1 MNLKEILHIWLSDT
15 WSLNV
20 EFGVLA
26 VIAFLL
32 VVLISIV
39 RLWPFLRRNTY
50 YETELTIQL
59 GGIGTVKLKSN
70 HEIAQI
76 AHKAWSELIT
86 RKAGLPFDADHDV
99 IAEVYDSWYELFGT
113 IRGLIKEIPA
123 DQLKDKNTKA
133 LTKLLVEALNK
144 GMRPHLTKWQ
154 ARFRRWYERQI
165 IGDKNLDRPPQDIQ
179 KEYPNYA
186 ELIEDLVKINQQLV
200 AYTEEL
206 RKLFAF

>member
-1 MNLKEILHIWLSDT
+1 MNIKEILHIWLSDT
-15 WSLNV
+15 WSLQA
-20 EFGVLA
+20 EFGPLA
-26 VIAFLL
+26 ILLFILLALIAIFRIRHLL
-32 VVLISIV
+32 T
-39 RLWPFLRRNTY
+39 RDHY
-50 YETELTIQL
+50 YETELTVQL
-59 GGIGTVKLKSN
+59 GGIGTVKLRSN

-86 RKAGLPFDADHDV
+86 RKAGLPFDPEHDV

-113 IRGLIKEIPA
+113 IRALIKEVPA
-123 DQLKDKNTKA
+123 NQLKDRNTKQ

-179 KEYPNYA
+179 KDYPHYA

>member
-1 MNLKEILHIWLSDT
+1 MNFKEILHVWLSDT
-15 WSLNV
+15 WSLIV

-26 VIAFLL
+26 VVAFLL
-32 VVLISIV
+32 IAIILIT
-39 RLWPFLRRNTY
+39 RLLPFFRRNRY

-59 GGIGTVKLKSN
+59 GGIGTIKLKSN

-86 RKAGLPFDADHDV
+86 RKAGLPFDPEHDV

-113 IRGLIKEIPA
+113 IRALIKEVPA
-123 DQLKDKNTKA
+123 NLLKDRNTKQ
-133 LTKLLVEALNK
+133 LTKLLVDALNK

-179 KEYPNYA
+179 KDYPHYA
-186 ELIEDLVKINQQLV
+186 ELIEDLVKINKQLV
-200 AYTEEL
+200 DYTTEL
-206 RKLFAF
+206 QKLFSR